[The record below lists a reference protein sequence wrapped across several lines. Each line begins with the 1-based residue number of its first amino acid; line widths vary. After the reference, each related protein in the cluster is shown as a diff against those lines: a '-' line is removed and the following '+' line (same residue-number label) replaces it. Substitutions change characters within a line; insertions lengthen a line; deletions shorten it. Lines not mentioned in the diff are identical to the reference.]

1 MHNIWFYIIV
11 VIILLNFILST
22 IISYLNV
29 KSLSPEVPERMKDY
43 YDDEKYA
50 KSQKYTKTN
59 TKFSFI
65 TSSFSVTIILLM
77 LFFEGFAFVDKI
89 SQQIAGNNII
99 LIGLVFFG
107 ILFLANGI
115 INLPFEIY
123 DTFVIENKFGFNK
136 TTPKTFIT
144 DTIKGFFITIIL
156 GGGILALI
164 IYFYTLTQNY
174 FWVYAWIAISLFS
187 IFMAMFYSN
196 LIVPL
201 FNKQTP
207 LPEGELRNE
216 IENFAQKAGFEL
228 KNIYKIDG
236 SKRST
241 KANAYFSGLG
251 HKKRIVLYDTLIE
264 QMTPKEIV
272 AVLSHEIGHYKK
284 NHTTKGIIISIFN
297 TGLTLFLLSLILKYP
312 QICEAFGVQGVKFHI
327 ALIAFAILY
336 SPVSVITGLFMNI
349 FSRKNEYQA
358 DNFAKKQG
366 FANEL
371 TTALKKLSVN
381 NLSNLTPHKLNVFFN
396 YSHPPLL
403 KRIENLYDKNYSNN
417 NDKTN

>member
-11 VIILLNFILST
+11 VIILLNFFLST

-29 KSLSPEVPERMKDY
+29 KSLSSEVPEQMKDF
-43 YDDEKYA
+43 YDDQKYA

-65 TSSFSVTIILLM
+65 TSSFSVIIILLM

-99 LIGLVFFG
+99 LVGLVFFG

-136 TTPKTFIT
+136 TTPKTFVT

-297 TGLTLFLLSLILKYP
+297 TGLTLFLLSLILKHP

-336 SPVSVITGLFMNI
+336 SPISVITGLFMNI

-371 TTALKKLSVN
+371 ITALKKLSVN

-403 KRIENLYDKNYSNN
+403 KRIENLYNKNHSKN